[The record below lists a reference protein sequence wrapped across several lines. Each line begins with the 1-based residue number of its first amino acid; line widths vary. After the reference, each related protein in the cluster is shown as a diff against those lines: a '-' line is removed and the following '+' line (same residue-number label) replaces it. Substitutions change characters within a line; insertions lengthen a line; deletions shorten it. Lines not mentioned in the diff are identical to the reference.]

1 MPPLSSLVTRLH
13 LACATWFSN
22 LSKTLK
28 LRIQASQN
36 KCVRFCLQLG
46 KRSKI
51 RVKEFL
57 QTGKTFM
64 MDTYNSFQFIA
75 FDIFKFQNDQCFDEL
90 LCSIGE
96 NGVIK
101 RFSNKRLKLP
111 FQKTKLG
118 IQSLSY
124 VGPNTWNSL
133 SNNLKSAT
141 NVNSFIII

>member
-1 MPPLSSLVTRLH
+1 
-13 LACATWFSN
+13 
-22 LSKTLK
+22 
-28 LRIQASQN
+28 
-36 KCVRFCLQLG
+36 
-46 KRSKI
+46 
-51 RVKEFL
+51 
-57 QTGKTFM
+57 M

-75 FDIFKFQNDQCFDEL
+75 FDISKFQNDQCFDEL

-101 RFSNKRLKLP
+101 RSSNKRLKLP
-111 FQKTKLG
+111 FPKTKLG

-141 NVNSFIII
+141 NVNSFSII